1 MRRSALAITL
11 GMPSENAQKSDQGR
25 LQGLYSELS
34 LEEVEREKAAMVGFF
49 EALLEAHNEFNH
61 GKPAQEKNRPPAP

>member
-1 MRRSALAITL
+1 MRRSALATTL
-11 GMPSENAQKSDQGR
+11 GKPSENAQKSDQGR

-34 LEEVEREKAAMVGFF
+34 LEEAEREKATMVGFF
-49 EALLEAHNEFNH
+49 EVLLEAHFELRY